1 MDWWRVSDYVG
12 CVLGISFELSKCIGR
27 VSRNSLVACSDLS
40 FELSDRNA
48 LVACLDFFE
57 VSEWIGRV
65 FWNVLVACSKLFV
78 HCRNVL
84 VACFGMYWLRA
95 WNSPL
100 NC

>member
-1 MDWWRVSDYVG
+1 MDWWRVSEYVS
-12 CVLGISFELSKCIGR
+12 CVLGICFELSECIGR
-27 VSRNSLVACSDLS
+27 VSRNMLVACSALS

-57 VSEWIGRV
+57 VSEWIDRV
-65 FWNVLVACSKLFV
+65 FRNVLVACSKLFV

-84 VACFGMYWLRA
+84 VACFGMYWLRVR
-95 WNSPL
+95 NYLL